1 MTQNKPSSFRNE
13 LQNDSSGLCFKDGCR
28 LVQLSDTAMF
38 LNESQRMGN
47 CLNDLVRFASSEV
60 YTLRDSSDR
69 SVANVEI
76 QAGLLIQI
84 SGPANEAVAEQYH
97 PHLRLFLEKRGIP
110 SSDISARLG
119 FIEFGEH
126 TFPKLE
132 DCTEAFIAW
141 SKKNS
146 SPTVLPFQKH
156 PTILEFLNVFA
167 RHGGAAKNSTRKSVA
182 DLFTPQP
189 PAWCLSASTKCGAVV
204 QYPKFPTALL
214 HLTRYGAIDAAARD
228 DAFRTAIIDI
238 AAVATRESECV
249 FDLSAENR
257 ILTTDTFVDL
267 LKRTGTQEH
276 YKHARSIAYS
286 EKAVALDGKVA
297 PKLVQR
303 LKTDF
308 LVI

>member
-1 MTQNKPSSFRNE
+1 MTQSKSFSFRNDV
-13 LQNDSSGLCFKDGCR
+13 QDDSSGLYFKDGCR
-28 LVQLSDTAMF
+28 LVHLSDTAMF

-60 YTLRDSSDR
+60 YSLRDESDR

-76 QAGLLIQI
+76 QTGLLIQI

-97 PHLRLFLEKRGIP
+97 PHLRLFLEERGIP

-141 SKKNS
+141 STQNS

-156 PTILEFLNVFA
+156 PTIREFLNVFA
-167 RHGGAAKNSTRKSVA
+167 RHGRAAKDSTRKTVA

-189 PAWCLSASTKCGAVV
+189 PAWCLAVSAKYGAIV

-214 HLTRYGAIDAAARD
+214 HLTQYGAVDAAARN

-238 AAVATRESECV
+238 TAVATREVECV

-257 ILTTDTFVDL
+257 IFTPETFADL
-267 LKRTGTQEH
+267 LERTGTQEP

-286 EKAVALDGKVA
+286 QKAVDLDGKIA
-297 PKLVQR
+297 PELLQQ

>member
-141 SKKNS
+141 SKKIRRR
-146 SPTVLPFQKH
+146 LYYPFKNIRRSLSFSMYSRDMGVRQRIQPANLWQTCLHHNH
-156 PTILEFLNVFA
+156 P
-167 RHGGAAKNSTRKSVA
+167 RGAYR
-182 DLFTPQP
+182 Q
-189 PAWCLSASTKCGAVV
+189 
-204 QYPKFPTALL
+204 
-214 HLTRYGAIDAAARD
+214 
-228 DAFRTAIIDI
+228 
-238 AAVATRESECV
+238 
-249 FDLSAENR
+249 
-257 ILTTDTFVDL
+257 
-267 LKRTGTQEH
+267 
-276 YKHARSIAYS
+276 ARS
-286 EKAVALDGKVA
+286 AVPLCNIRNSQ
-297 PKLVQR
+297 LH
-303 LKTDF
+303 F
-308 LVI
+308 CI

>member
-1 MTQNKPSSFRNE
+1 MTQSKSFSFRNDV
-13 LQNDSSGLCFKDGCR
+13 QDDSSGLYFKDGCR
-28 LVQLSDTAMF
+28 LVHLSDTAMF

-60 YTLRDSSDR
+60 YSLRDESDR

-76 QAGLLIQI
+76 QTGLLIQI

-97 PHLRLFLEKRGIP
+97 PHLRLFLEERGIP
-110 SSDISARLG
+110 SGDISARLG

-126 TFPKLE
+126 TFPNLE
-132 DCTEAFIAW
+132 ECTEAFIAW
-141 SKKNS
+141 STQNS

-156 PTILEFLNVFA
+156 PTIREFLNVFA
-167 RHGGAAKNSTRKSVA
+167 RHGRAAKDSIRKTVA

-189 PAWCLSASTKCGAVV
+189 PAWCLAVSAKYGAIV

-214 HLTRYGAIDAAARD
+214 HLTQYGAVDAAARN

-238 AAVATRESECV
+238 TAVATREVECV

-257 ILTTDTFVDL
+257 IFTPETFADL
-267 LKRTGTQEH
+267 LERTGTQEP

-286 EKAVALDGKVA
+286 QKAVDLDGKIA
-297 PKLVQR
+297 PELLQR

-308 LVI
+308 LMI

>member
-1 MTQNKPSSFRNE
+1 MTQSKSFSFRNDV
-13 LQNDSSGLCFKDGCR
+13 QDDSSGLCFKDGCR
-28 LVQLSDTAMF
+28 LVHLSDTAMF

-60 YTLRDSSDR
+60 YSLRDESDR

-76 QAGLLIQI
+76 QTGLLIQI

-97 PHLRLFLEKRGIP
+97 PHLRLFLEERGIP

-119 FIEFGEH
+119 FIEFGGH

-141 SKKNS
+141 STQNS

-156 PTILEFLNVFA
+156 PTIREFLNVFA
-167 RHGGAAKNSTRKSVA
+167 RHGRAAKDSTRKTVA

-189 PAWCLSASTKCGAVV
+189 PAWCLAVGAKYGAIV

-214 HLTRYGAIDAAARD
+214 HLTQYGAVDAAARNE
-228 DAFRTAIIDI
+228 AFRTAIIDI
-238 AAVATRESECV
+238 TAVATREVECV

-257 ILTTDTFVDL
+257 IFTPETFADL
-267 LKRTGTQEH
+267 LERTGTQEH

-286 EKAVALDGKVA
+286 EKAVALYGKVA

>member
-1 MTQNKPSSFRNE
+1 MTQNKPSSFRSE
-13 LQNDSSGLCFKDGCR
+13 LQSDSSGLCFKDGCR

-141 SKKNS
+141 SMQNS
-146 SPTVLPFQKH
+146 SPTELPFQKH
-156 PTILEFLNVFA
+156 PTIREFLNVFA
-167 RHGGAAKNSTRKSVA
+167 RHGRAAKDSIRKTVA

-189 PAWCLSASTKCGAVV
+189 PAWCLAVSAKYGANV

-214 HLTRYGAIDAAARD
+214 HLTQYGAVDAAARN

-238 AAVATRESECV
+238 TAVATREVECV

-257 ILTTDTFVDL
+257 IFTPETFADL
-267 LKRTGTQEH
+267 LERTGTQEP

-286 EKAVALDGKVA
+286 QKAVDLNGKIA
-297 PKLVQR
+297 PELLQR

>member
-1 MTQNKPSSFRNE
+1 
-13 LQNDSSGLCFKDGCR
+13 
-28 LVQLSDTAMF
+28 MF

-60 YTLRDSSDR
+60 YSLRDESDR

-97 PHLRLFLEKRGIP
+97 PHLRLFLEERGIP

-141 SKKNS
+141 STQNS

-156 PTILEFLNVFA
+156 PTIREFLNVFA
-167 RHGGAAKNSTRKSVA
+167 RHGRAAKDSIRKTVA

-189 PAWCLSASTKCGAVV
+189 PAWCLAVSAKYGAIV

-214 HLTRYGAIDAAARD
+214 HLTQYGAVDAAARN

-238 AAVATRESECV
+238 TAVATREVECV

-257 ILTTDTFVDL
+257 IFTPETFADL
-267 LKRTGTQEH
+267 LERTGTQEP

-286 EKAVALDGKVA
+286 QKAVDLDSKIA
-297 PKLVQR
+297 PELIQR

>member
-1 MTQNKPSSFRNE
+1 MTQSKSFSFRNDV
-13 LQNDSSGLCFKDGCR
+13 QDDSSGLCFKDGCR
-28 LVQLSDTAMF
+28 LVHLSDTAMF

-97 PHLRLFLEKRGIP
+97 PHLRLFLEERGIP

-119 FIEFGEH
+119 FIEFGGH

-141 SKKNS
+141 STQNS

-156 PTILEFLNVFA
+156 PTSFE
-167 RHGGAAKNSTRKSVA
+167 
-182 DLFTPQP
+182 
-189 PAWCLSASTKCGAVV
+189 
-204 QYPKFPTALL
+204 Y
-214 HLTRYGAIDAAARD
+214 Y
-228 DAFRTAIIDI
+228 
-238 AAVATRESECV
+238 E
-249 FDLSAENR
+249 
-257 ILTTDTFVDL
+257 
-267 LKRTGTQEH
+267 
-276 YKHARSIAYS
+276 
-286 EKAVALDGKVA
+286 
-297 PKLVQR
+297 
-303 LKTDF
+303 
-308 LVI
+308 

>member
-1 MTQNKPSSFRNE
+1 
-13 LQNDSSGLCFKDGCR
+13 
-28 LVQLSDTAMF
+28 
-38 LNESQRMGN
+38 MGN

-60 YTLRDSSDR
+60 YSLRDESDR

-97 PHLRLFLEKRGIP
+97 PHLRLFLEERGIP
-110 SSDISARLG
+110 SGDISARLG

-141 SKKNS
+141 STQNS

-156 PTILEFLNVFA
+156 PTIREFLNVFA
-167 RHGGAAKNSTRKSVA
+167 RHGRAAKASTRKSVA

-189 PAWCLSASTKCGAVV
+189 PAWCLAASTKCGAIV

-238 AAVATRESECV
+238 AAVATREAECV
-249 FDLSAENR
+249 FRPERRESHFYTRNVRGFARENR
-257 ILTTDTFVDL
+257 NARALQARTFNRLFPKSRGPRRQDCA
-267 LKRTGTQEH
+267 RTPPAT
-276 YKHARSIAYS
+276 
-286 EKAVALDGKVA
+286 
-297 PKLVQR
+297 
-303 LKTDF
+303 
-308 LVI
+308 

>member
-28 LVQLSDTAMF
+28 LVQLSNTAMF

-47 CLNDLVRFASSEV
+47 CLNDLVRFAASEV
-60 YTLRDSSDR
+60 YSLRDESDR

-97 PHLRLFLEKRGIP
+97 PHLRLLLEERGIP
-110 SSDISARLG
+110 SGDISARLG

-141 SKKNS
+141 STQNS

-156 PTILEFLNVFA
+156 PTIREFLNVFA
-167 RHGGAAKNSTRKSVA
+167 RHGGAAKDSTRKSVA

-189 PAWCLSASTKCGAVV
+189 PAWCQAVSAKYGAIV
-204 QYPKFPTALL
+204 QYPKFLFP
-214 HLTRYGAIDAAARD
+214 Y
-228 DAFRTAIIDI
+228 
-238 AAVATRESECV
+238 
-249 FDLSAENR
+249 
-257 ILTTDTFVDL
+257 
-267 LKRTGTQEH
+267 
-276 YKHARSIAYS
+276 RSKIH
-286 EKAVALDGKVA
+286 V
-297 PKLVQR
+297 
-303 LKTDF
+303 
-308 LVI
+308 